1 MGLPGI
7 GRTAPD
13 ETSAPGVTD
22 PGRAAREAR
31 EAREAVEAWQMAELR
46 RTLAWARGASPF
58 HARRLA
64 GIDLASLS
72 TPADLARLPRMTA
85 ADLGAPGL
93 LAVSQDHVARVVSLN
108 TSGSSGPPKRL
119 HFSRADLERT
129 LDFFRVGMSTLAGP
143 GDAVLVLLPGQRE
156 WGVADLLAQ
165 ALPGI
170 GARCVLPQAK
180 KAAAQALPQQ
190 ALPHL
195 TETQA
200 IGPQPFLPSQSLPQ
214 QIKTQGVTTLVA
226 APTQLA
232 KLLETPGAQSLR
244 LRAVLSSG
252 EPLPDDLRRRLETA
266 WGCEVF
272 DHWGMTETGY
282 GGGVECAAHNGYHL
296 READLLL
303 EVADPETGQPLPMD
317 EHSGRS
323 ATGEILLTTLGER
336 ALPLVRYRT
345 GDAARWLAGPCP
357 CGSFLRRLG
366 RVPGRLAANG
376 RNIHHLHKGQ
386 GQT

>member
-1 MGLPGI
+1 M
-7 GRTAPD
+7 
-13 ETSAPGVTD
+13 TD
-22 PGRAAREAR
+22 REGR

-58 HARRLA
+58 HARRLE
-64 GIDLASLS
+64 GLDLASLS
-72 TPADLARLPRMTA
+72 TPADLVRLPRMTA

-170 GARCVLPQAK
+170 GARCVLPQAE
-180 KAAAQALPQQ
+180 KAAALALPPPFGTQQ
-190 ALPHL
+190 AGAQHIW
-195 TETQA
+195 EQQGEAQA
-200 IGPQPFLPSQSLPQ
+200 IGPRPLLPSPFLPEPFLPSQSLPQ

-232 KLLETPGAQSLR
+232 KLLQTPGAQSLR

-252 EPLPDDLRRRLETA
+252 EPLPDDLRRRLEIA
-266 WGCEVF
+266 WGCEIF

-303 EVADPETGQPLPMD
+303 EVADPETGQPLPVD

-357 CGSFLRRLG
+357 CGSPLRRLG

-376 RNIHHLHKGQ
+376 RGIQHLHKGQ